1 MTMNKFKQNYRKIT
15 LLAVAIF
22 LAAFTISF
30 TINKKQDPEKDK
42 VLISLLKFALT
53 KGHYQPKD
61 FNDALSEKIYNDFI
75 KNLDPRKRYFMQSD
89 LDEFSKYKLAI
100 DDQINNE
107 DLTFFR
113 LVNNRFEQ
121 RLKEVNGF
129 YKELLKSPFDF
140 NNDESI
146 SIKYED
152 LTYSK
157 TEAER
162 IKSWQKEFKLN
173 VISRL
178 NDRLEIE
185 KDKLKNDKNY
195 QEKSFDD
202 LEIEARDA
210 TLNSME
216 EFFMRMFE
224 LNEEDAFSTFLNTI
238 TLEFDPHTS
247 YLAPQDKKRFD
258 ITMAGKLEG
267 IGARLQSK
275 NDLTK
280 IVEIIS
286 GGPAWKKGELE
297 VGDMILKVAQGNE
310 EPKDIMG
317 MRLDDAVEL
326 IKGKKGTEVKL
337 TIKKIDGSIKVIS
350 IIRDVVELEET
361 FAKSTIVEKNGNK
374 FGMIELPKFY
384 IDFSEKDSRNAATDM
399 EKQIAYLKQENVQGI
414 LIDLR
419 NNGGGSLTTAID
431 IAGLFIKS
439 GPVVQVRYRDE
450 KALVQEDK
458 NKKIQ
463 WEGSL
468 VILVNELSASASEIF
483 AAAMQDYNRAVI
495 VGSKQTFGKG
505 TVQNILTLNNYVNYP
520 EDLGALKMTIQK
532 FYRVNGGST
541 QLKGVSSDVAL
552 PDRYAFMDI
561 GERDEENPLA
571 WDKIESATYTPWNG
585 YANFDEVVNQS
596 KVRVQNNP
604 YFNLANQNAKW
615 LKQQQKVASISLN
628 FKNYKKD
635 LEENIQQSKAFD
647 GLDNFNNNLNFKSPT
662 YELAELKKDSILA
675 QKRTEWHKNL
685 AKDAY
690 VDEALNILAQLK
702 LKPQEH
708 FVKN

>member
-1 MTMNKFKQNYRKIT
+1 MNKFKENYRKIS
-15 LLAVAIF
+15 LLVVAVL

-75 KNLDPRKRYFMQSD
+75 KNFDPRKRYFMQSD
-89 LDEFSKYKLAI
+89 LDEFSKYKFAI

-113 LVNNRFEQ
+113 LVNSRFEK

-140 NNDESI
+140 NIDESI

-157 TEAER
+157 TDAER

-178 NDRLEIE
+178 NDRLEVE

-210 TLNSME
+210 TLKSME

-238 TLEFDPHTS
+238 TLEFDPHTD

-297 VGDMILKVAQGNE
+297 VGDMILKVAQGNQ
-310 EPKDIMG
+310 EPKDIVG

-350 IIRDVVELEET
+350 IIRDIVELEET
-361 FAKSTIVEKNGNK
+361 FAKSAIVEKNGSK

-399 EKQIAYLKQENVQGI
+399 EKQIAYLKKEKVQGI

-419 NNGGGSLTTAID
+419 NNGGGSLTTAIE

-439 GPVVQVRYRDE
+439 GPIVQVRYRDE

-458 NKKIQ
+458 NPKIQ

-483 AAAMQDYNRAVI
+483 AAAMQDYHRAVI

-552 PDRYAFMDI
+552 PDRYSFMDI

-571 WDKIESATYTPWNG
+571 WDKINASVYTPWDG
-585 YANFDEVVNQS
+585 YSNFDEVINQS

-615 LKQQQKVASISLN
+615 LKQQQQTTSISLN

-635 LEENIQQSKAFD
+635 LDENIQESKTFEKLND
-647 GLDNFNNNLNFKSPT
+647 FNDKLDFKSPA
-662 YELAELKKDSILA
+662 YELADLEKDSILA

-685 AKDAY
+685 TKDAY
-690 VDEALNILAQLK
+690 VDEALNILSQLK

>member
-1 MTMNKFKQNYRKIT
+1 MNKLTQNYRKIG
-15 LLAVAIF
+15 LIAVALL

-30 TINKKQDPEKDK
+30 TIKQQQDPEKDK

-61 FNDALSEKIYNDFI
+61 FNDALSEKVYNDFI
-75 KNLDPRKRYFMQSD
+75 ENLDPRKRYFMQSD
-89 LDEFSKYKLAI
+89 LDEFSKYKFAI
-100 DDQINNE
+100 DDQINSE
-107 DLTFFR
+107 DLSFFK
-113 LVNNRFEQ
+113 LVYGRFDQ

-129 YKELLKSPFDF
+129 YKSLLTDPFDF
-140 NNDESI
+140 NVDETI
-146 SIKYED
+146 SIKYQD
-152 LTYSK
+152 LSYSK
-157 TEAER
+157 SEAER
-162 IKSWQKEFKLN
+162 LKAWQKELKLN
-173 VISRL
+173 TISRL
-178 NDRLEIE
+178 NDRLETE
-185 KDKLKNDKNY
+185 KDKFKTDKNY
-195 QEKSFDD
+195 QEKSFAS
-202 LEIEARDA
+202 LEIESREA
-210 TLNSME
+210 TLKSME
-216 EFFMRMFE
+216 AFFERMLE
-224 LNEEDAFSTFLNTI
+224 LNEEDSFSAFLNTI
-238 TLEFDPHTS
+238 TSEFDPHTA
-247 YLAPQDKKRFD
+247 YLAPEDKKRFD

-267 IGARLQSK
+267 IGARLQKK
-275 NDLTK
+275 NDYTK

-297 VGDMILKVAQGNE
+297 VGDMILKVAQGND
-310 EPKDIMG
+310 EPKDIVG

-337 TIKKIDGSIKVIS
+337 TIKKIDGTIKVIS

-361 FAKSTIVEKNGNK
+361 FAKSAIVNKDGNK
-374 FGMIELPKFY
+374 YGVIELPKFY
-384 IDFSEKDSRNAATDM
+384 IDFNEKDSRNSATDM
-399 EKQIAYLKQENVQGI
+399 EKQVAYLKQENVKGI

-419 NNGGGSLTTAID
+419 NNGGGSLSTAID

-439 GPVVQVRYRDE
+439 GPVVQVRYRNE

-495 VGSKQTFGKG
+495 IGSKQTFGKG

-541 QLKGVSSDVAL
+541 QLKGVTSDVAL
-552 PDRYAFMDI
+552 PDRYAFMEI
-561 GERDEENPLA
+561 GERDEQNPLT
-571 WDKIESATYTPWNG
+571 WDKIESVNYTPWNG

-596 KVRVQNNP
+596 KVRVQSNA

-615 LKQQQKVASISLN
+615 LKQQQKISSISLN

-635 LEENIQQSKAFD
+635 LDQSIQESKSYNGLNDFD
-647 GLDNFNNNLNFKSPT
+647 GKFDFKSPT
-662 YELAELKKDSILA
+662 YELAELKKDSVLA
-675 QKRTEWHKNL
+675 QKRAEWHKNL
-685 AKDAY
+685 SKDAY

-702 LKPQEH
+702 LKPQEQL
-708 FVKN
+708 VKN

>member
-1 MTMNKFKQNYRKIT
+1 MMNKFKENYRKISV
-15 LLAVAIF
+15 LVVVVL

-30 TINKKQDPEKDK
+30 TINRQQDPEKDK

-75 KNLDPRKRYFMQSD
+75 KNFDPRKRYFMQSD
-89 LDEFSKYKLAI
+89 LDEFSKYKFAI

-113 LVNNRFEQ
+113 LVNSRFEK

-140 NNDESI
+140 NIDESI

-157 TEAER
+157 TDAER

-178 NDRLEIE
+178 NDRLEVE

-210 TLNSME
+210 TLKSME

-224 LNEEDAFSTFLNTI
+224 LTEEDAFSTFLNTI
-238 TLEFDPHTS
+238 TLEFDPHTD

-310 EPKDIMG
+310 EPKDIVG

-361 FAKSTIVEKNGNK
+361 FAKSAIVEKNGDK
-374 FGMIELPKFY
+374 FGIIELPKFY
-384 IDFSEKDSRNAATDM
+384 IDFSEKDSRNSATDM
-399 EKQIAYLKQENVQGI
+399 EKQIAYLKQENVHGI

-419 NNGGGSLTTAID
+419 NNGGGSLSTAID

-439 GPVVQVRYRDE
+439 GPVVQVRYRNE

-552 PDRYAFMDI
+552 PDRYTFMDI

-571 WDKIESATYTPWNG
+571 WDKINPAVYTPWDG

-596 KVRVQNNP
+596 KIRVQNNS

-615 LKQQQKVASISLN
+615 LKQQQLTTNISLN
-628 FKNYKKD
+628 FKNFKKNLD
-635 LEENIQQSKAFD
+635 ENIQESKKFEKLND
-647 GLDNFNNNLNFKSPT
+647 FKDKLDFKSPA
-662 YELAELKKDSILA
+662 YEFADLEKDSILA

-690 VDEALNILAQLK
+690 VDEALNILSQLK

>member
-1 MTMNKFKQNYRKIT
+1 MMNKFKENYRKISV
-15 LLAVAIF
+15 LVVVVL

-30 TINKKQDPEKDK
+30 TINRQQDPEKDK

-75 KNLDPRKRYFMQSD
+75 KNFDPRKRYFMQSD
-89 LDEFSKYKLAI
+89 LDEFSKYKFAI

-113 LVNNRFEQ
+113 LVNSRFEK

-140 NNDESI
+140 NIEESI

-157 TEAER
+157 TDAER

-178 NDRLEIE
+178 NDRLEVE

-195 QEKSFDD
+195 QEKSFDE

-210 TLNSME
+210 TLKSME

-224 LNEEDAFSTFLNTI
+224 LTEEDAFSTFLNTI
-238 TLEFDPHTS
+238 TLEFDPHTD

-310 EPKDIMG
+310 EPKDIVG

-361 FAKSTIVEKNGNK
+361 FAKSAIVEKNGDK
-374 FGMIELPKFY
+374 FGIIELPKFY
-384 IDFSEKDSRNAATDM
+384 IDFSEKDSRNSATDM
-399 EKQIAYLKQENVQGI
+399 EKQIAYLKQENVHGI

-419 NNGGGSLTTAID
+419 NNGGGSLSTAID

-439 GPVVQVRYRDE
+439 GPVVQVRYRNE

-552 PDRYAFMDI
+552 PDRYTFMDI

-571 WDKIESATYTPWNG
+571 WDKINPAVYTPWDG

-596 KVRVQNNP
+596 KIRVQNNS

-615 LKQQQKVASISLN
+615 LKQQQLTTNISLN
-628 FKNYKKD
+628 FKNFKKNLD
-635 LEENIQQSKAFD
+635 ENIQESKKFEKLND
-647 GLDNFNNNLNFKSPT
+647 FKDKLDFKSPA
-662 YELAELKKDSILA
+662 YEFADLEKDSILA

-690 VDEALNILAQLK
+690 VDEALNILSQLK

>member
-1 MTMNKFKQNYRKIT
+1 MMNKFKENYRKISV
-15 LLAVAIF
+15 LVVVVL

-30 TINKKQDPEKDK
+30 TINRQQDPEKDK

-75 KNLDPRKRYFMQSD
+75 KNFDPRKRYFMQSD
-89 LDEFSKYKLAI
+89 LDEFSKYKFAI

-113 LVNNRFEQ
+113 LVNSRFEK

-140 NNDESI
+140 NIEESI

-157 TEAER
+157 TDAER

-178 NDRLEIE
+178 NDRLEVE

-210 TLNSME
+210 TLKSME

-224 LNEEDAFSTFLNTI
+224 LTEEDAFSTFLNTI
-238 TLEFDPHTS
+238 TLEFDPHTD

-310 EPKDIMG
+310 EPKDIVG

-361 FAKSTIVEKNGNK
+361 FAKSAIVEKNGDK
-374 FGMIELPKFY
+374 FGIIELPKFY
-384 IDFSEKDSRNAATDM
+384 IDFSEKDSRNSATDM
-399 EKQIAYLKQENVQGI
+399 EKQIAYLKQENVHGI

-419 NNGGGSLTTAID
+419 NNGGGSLSTAID

-439 GPVVQVRYRDE
+439 GPVVQVRYRNE

-552 PDRYAFMDI
+552 PDRYTFMDI

-571 WDKIESATYTPWNG
+571 WDKINPAVYTPWDG

-596 KVRVQNNP
+596 KIRVQNNS

-615 LKQQQKVASISLN
+615 LKQQQLTTNISLN
-628 FKNYKKD
+628 FKNFKKNLD
-635 LEENIQQSKAFD
+635 ENIQESKKFEKLND
-647 GLDNFNNNLNFKSPT
+647 FKDKLDFKSPA
-662 YELAELKKDSILA
+662 YEFADLEKDSILA

-690 VDEALNILAQLK
+690 VDEALNILSQLK